1 MHILYLDQVPW
12 LKHNLPLIHES
23 LSHFVFSH
31 SYFIHRSSGVITGA
45 VIGSIAGLLGLIALI
60 VFFCCIRRRRQAT
73 AGRVVQTAGNNMT
86 VMWTNTG
93 LCRIHFTVGQRWL
106 KQFASQNSRNAECTP
121 PPLIKI
127 NPTTYK
133 PKIRHLQTYFN
144 YL

>member
-1 MHILYLDQVPW
+1 MHRLYQDQVPW

-45 VIGSIAGLLGLIALI
+45 VIGSIAGLLGLIAII

-106 KQFASQNSRNAECTP
+106 KQFASQNFRKAECTSPTHP
-121 PPLIKI
+121 PPT
-127 NPTTYK
+127 PE
-133 PKIRHLQTYFN
+133 
-144 YL
+144 